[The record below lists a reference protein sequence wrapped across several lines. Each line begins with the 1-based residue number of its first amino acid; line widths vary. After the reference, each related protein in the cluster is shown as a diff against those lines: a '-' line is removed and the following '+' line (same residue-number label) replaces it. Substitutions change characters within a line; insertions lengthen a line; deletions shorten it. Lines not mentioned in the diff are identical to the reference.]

1 VVTDKKVQEYAAK
14 MLTVSAAV
22 RSSPPTNMNLSEAA
36 IYLCV
41 SAKTIRR
48 ETYRRSLKVA
58 RVGRRLIYRRCDLD
72 RYLEL
77 KVV

>member
-1 VVTDKKVQEYAAK
+1 MVTDNKIQEYAAK
-14 MLTVSAAV
+14 MTVSAAV
-22 RSSPPTNMNLSEAA
+22 RSSPPTNMNLNEAA

-48 ETYRRSLKVA
+48 ETYSRSLKVA